1 MLLEKW
7 RLPRMPDRKEREQES
22 ERELDEP
29 SPQSNKKR
37 PGIDRLFERMR
48 KVDPQQSKNYKQRT
62 GE

>member
-1 MLLEKW
+1 
-7 RLPRMPDRKEREQES
+7 MPDRKEREQES

-48 KVDPQQSKNYKQRT
+48 KVDPQQSENYKQRT